1 MDALTVTL
9 GRFDK
14 PDEVRTFEK
23 GRLELVRIG
32 SLVLGRARYEP
43 GWRWSEHVGPSTG
56 ATRCEVEHVG
66 MVLSG
71 AATVAFDDG
80 RIIELGEGSLFHVPP
95 VPHDSWVVGDRP
107 YVSLHFL
114 GADEYARKPNPPG
127 RPAVAL
133 YDAQY
138 GNLEARLNKEIR
150 AEAFG
155 EDIGQNSWLSAD
167 EQDLFIDWLALAPQ
181 ARLLD
186 VACGSGGPALR
197 IAARTGC
204 SVQGVDVH
212 ERAIEE
218 ARAGAARASLRSRAA
233 FDRVDASRPL
243 PYPDASFDGIVCID
257 AVNHFPDRGRV
268 FRDWLRV
275 LRPGGRLVFTDP
287 IVVTGPLTHDEMAIR
302 SSIGFFLFVP
312 PGTDERLLAQAGFE
326 AVEVLDRTENMAR
339 LAARRRA
346 AREKRAA
353 DLKAIEGAST
363 FEGQQRFLE
372 VAALL
377 AADRRLSRFAFR
389 ALRPI

>member
-1 MDALTVTL
+1 MDPLTVTL

-43 GWRWSEHVGPSTG
+43 GWKWSEHVGPSTG
-56 ATRCEVEHVG
+56 AVRCEVEHVG

-114 GADEYARKPNPPG
+114 GADEYARKPNPAG

-138 GNLEARLNKEIR
+138 GNLESRLNKEIR
-150 AEAFG
+150 AE
-155 EDIGQNSWLSAD
+155 
-167 EQDLFIDWLALAPQ
+167 
-181 ARLLD
+181 
-186 VACGSGGPALR
+186 
-197 IAARTGC
+197 
-204 SVQGVDVH
+204 
-212 ERAIEE
+212 AIEE
-218 ARAGAARASLRSRAA
+218 ARAGAARASLQSRAA

-243 PYPDASFDGIVCID
+243 PYPDASFDGIICID
-257 AVNHFPDRGRV
+257 AVNHFPDRDRV

-302 SSIGFFLFVP
+302 SSIG
-312 PGTDERLLAQAGFE
+312 
-326 AVEVLDRTENMAR
+326 
-339 LAARRRA
+339 
-346 AREKRAA
+346 
-353 DLKAIEGAST
+353 
-363 FEGQQRFLE
+363 
-372 VAALL
+372 
-377 AADRRLSRFAFR
+377 
-389 ALRPI
+389 